1 MLLPLDSFPVS
12 SIALLEGY
20 RYDLV
25 RFNFCIII
33 IRYLVYILFTGRRSY
48 YIYLLPYLFIHLFN
62 YFLLSVYRVRLKVYY
77 IHLCRG
83 ILPVHIKKWGLHN
96 VYLWRKVSYAFSS
109 FFLIEILPF
118 CTVCE
123 GFKSLVPIITLIIIS
138 SIIPKTKLH
147 SVKLYSLRLNRDTGT
162 RGFGHWNQTS
172 TLFVFCLGL
181 TVRCFT

>member
-83 ILPVHIKKWGLHN
+83 ILPVHIKK
-96 VYLWRKVSYAFSS
+96 
-109 FFLIEILPF
+109 
-118 CTVCE
+118 
-123 GFKSLVPIITLIIIS
+123 
-138 SIIPKTKLH
+138 
-147 SVKLYSLRLNRDTGT
+147 
-162 RGFGHWNQTS
+162 
-172 TLFVFCLGL
+172 
-181 TVRCFT
+181 